1 MLLIIP
7 LGLIIMVLLS
17 QGDDVD
23 IILKPTEDNSD
34 E

>member
-17 QGDDVD
+17 QGDAD
-23 IILKPTEDNSD
+23 IILKPTEDRDD

>member
-17 QGDDVD
+17 HGDDVD
-23 IILKPTEDNSD
+23 IILKPTEDRDD

>member
-17 QGDDVD
+17 GDAD
-23 IILKPTEDNSD
+23 IVLKPTEDRDD

>member
-17 QGDDVD
+17 QGDGVD
-23 IILKPTEDNSD
+23 IILKPTEDRDD

>member
-23 IILKPTEDNSD
+23 IILQPTEVRDD

>member
-23 IILKPTEDNSD
+23 IILKPTEGSSD

>member
-17 QGDDVD
+17 QGDDVN
-23 IILKPTEDNSD
+23 IILKPTEDRDD

>member
-23 IILKPTEDNSD
+23 IILKPTEDRD
-34 E
+34 DG